1 MQTFDILIASGPSF
15 NSVCFSSPP
24 LPPFSSLPLWG
35 GITQENRKGG
45 SSPIC
50 PPCQVKPEGAGRAYF
65 PAGCLLR
72 AGGGDRAAR
81 REQGCLTSV
90 PQGQAWLML
99 WTRAG
104 VLLEDS
110 IASRESQG
118 LEAGM
123 RPNSGPSCAT
133 YLPCGHKQVT
143 GPLWASVST
152 SVQTE
157 EVLSVL
163 PTSQGCCEE
172 LMNCM

>member
-15 NSVCFSSPP
+15 NSVCFSSAP

-50 PPCQVKPEGAGRAYF
+50 PPCQVKPEGAGRVE
-65 PAGCLLR
+65 GVSLLPSWLFAESR
-72 AGGGDRAAR
+72 WWG
-81 REQGCLTSV
+81 QGCQT
-90 PQGQAWLML
+90 G
-99 WTRAG
+99 AG
-104 VLLEDS
+104 LSDLCSPGPGVAD
-110 IASRESQG
+110 AVDKGWGPPGGKHTSRESQG

-143 GPLWASVST
+143 RPLWASVST

-157 EVLSVL
+157 EVLCPAYL
-163 PTSQGCCEE
+163 TG
-172 LMNCM
+172 LL